1 MKKLFLILLAVGLF
15 ASCQKKPT
23 APLAKTQAVS
33 FGVNVMS
40 PNNLKQDPV
49 NDTILCTDA
58 IPDMAWIQIDGQDY
72 YAQLTTVDGKLY
84 TQSIQLGPGPHS
96 LDEFVLYKETDG
108 IQGPTG
114 SDPIVYGTPMT
125 GSAFADYVTNALSFN
140 FNVDEFAK
148 TEVPV
153 EVLCF
158 TPKVYDSF
166 GYDWFIIDR
175 IVIRE
180 QCFFGDFCTKHYMDY
195 AESDY
200 ARQSTG
206 LQIDMPA
213 IFQIKGMIKTGDG
226 DWGPLPGGDGGVFTN
241 DNADAGFGV
250 GAPVCVQYPDKLGVT
265 DSLKFELYILVKQG
279 TEFNFVLF
287 HTWMFA
293 DDEMI
298 PAGNDGV
305 VDFELGN
312 CNVGAADLVL
322 APYINLPATATLK
335 VGNSVPGSLLQPD
348 NTVGYFDVTLS
359 DIPDGFDIANG
370 GYPVNCMQRTVNIY
384 MGQTYSML
392 VESSLYPGAM
402 HTTFAQNVPW
412 DKVNWLIN
420 HLTSYP
426 LRTWSDIQ
434 QALWRLEDPNYDG
447 SETGAYLPDPITAV
461 GNKMVADANLLG
473 GGFVPGP
480 GDLAAIV
487 FEHANGDPVQI
498 VIIKLDP

>member
-1 MKKLFLILLAVGLF
+1 MKKLFLMLLAVGLF
-15 ASCQKKPT
+15 ASCQKKSTTTP
-23 APLAKTQAVS
+23 AKTQAVS

-298 PAGNDGV
+298 PTGGDGV
-305 VDFELGN
+305 IDFELGN
-312 CNVGAADLVL
+312 CNITGADLVL
-322 APYINLPATATLK
+322 PPYINLPMDPFDVTT
-335 VGNSVPGSLLQPD
+335 GGSTPGALLQPD
-348 NTVGYFDVTLS
+348 GTPGYFDVTLAGVGS
-359 DIPDGFDIANG
+359 GYDIQDG
-370 GYPVNCMQRTVNIY
+370 GYPVNCMRYGVTISLNT
-384 MGQTYSML
+384 TYSM
-392 VESSLYPGAM
+392 VVRSSLYPGTMLTSYSSAL
-402 HTTFAQNVPW
+402 PW
-412 DKVNWLIN
+412 DQVNWLIN
-420 HLTSYP
+420 HLTSYSG
-426 LRTWSDIQ
+426 RTWADVQ
-434 QALWRLEDPNYDG
+434 QAFWVLEG
-447 SETGAYLPDPITAV
+447 WSGAANGGVPAITAL
-461 GNKMVADANLLG
+461 GQQMVDDAQLLG

-480 GDLAAIV
+480 GDLAALAL
-487 FEHANGDPVQI
+487 EDAQNPSEVQLL
-498 VIIKLDP
+498 IIKLDP